1 MQNINVIVAMCKNKG
16 IGFNNKL
23 PWGYISKDLLN
34 FKKLTIGKGNN
45 AIIMGKNTLLS
56 LPNGPLKSRTNLILS
71 KTINDDEIIEWK
83 KKYFDKNIEFFNN
96 LNKLDD
102 YLKNNIFDD
111 IWIIGGEQIYNLYVR
126 SKIVKKIYITY
137 IDHEYKC
144 DTFFPD
150 IKFHNF
156 ISKTLSYNTIDE
168 NNNSINVYDII
179 YEL

>member
-16 IGFNNKL
+16 IGLNNKL
-23 PWGYISKDLLN
+23 PWGKISKDLSN
-34 FKKLTIGKGNN
+34 FKKLTIGNGNN
-45 AIIMGKNTLLS
+45 VIIMGKNTLLS

-71 KTINDDEIIEWK
+71 KTIKDDEILKWK
-83 KKYFDKNIEFFNN
+83 NKYPDNKIEFFDN

-102 YLKNNIFDD
+102 YLKNNSFHD

-126 SKIVKKIYITY
+126 SKKIKKIYITY
-137 IDHEYKC
+137 IDYEYPC

-156 ISKTLSYNTIDE
+156 ISKTLSYTIDD
-168 NNNSINVYDII
+168 NNNCINVYEII